1 MNNLS
6 LIVAIG
12 KNYEIGKDNKL
23 LWHLPNDLKFF
34 KETTLN
40 KTIIM
45 GKNTFESLP
54 KMLPNR
60 KHIIVSY
67 NKYNVEGAITFYN
80 LEDVL
85 DYIKNTDEE
94 CFIIG
99 GMSIYKQLLPY
110 AKYLYITKIEDA
122 KEADAYFPTFDESE
136 YNIEILG
143 SDEDNNIKYK
153 FYKYTKK
160 TIN

>member
-12 KNYEIGKDNKL
+12 QNNEIGKDNKL

-34 KETTLN
+34 KEVTSN

-60 KHIIVSY
+60 KHIIISNTEY
-67 NKYNVEGAITFYN
+67 KVENAIVFYN
-80 LEDVL
+80 IEDTL
-85 DYIKNTDEE
+85 DYVNNTNED

-99 GMSIYKQLLPY
+99 GMSIYEQLLPY
-110 AKYLYITKIEDA
+110 AKYLYITKIEA
-122 KEADAYFPTFDESE
+122 TSAADTFFPKIKESE
-136 YNIEILG
+136 YEITYLG
-143 SDEDNNIKYK
+143 ENQDNNIKYK
-153 FYKYTKK
+153 HYKYIRKD
-160 TIN
+160 